1 MSDELPSRRNIKLV
15 IAYNGAAYHGWQRQ
29 SGGIDTVQERI
40 EAAATRV
47 VKHPVTVFG
56 AGRTDAGVH
65 AAGQVANFHTTNLR
79 IPTDGLRRAVNS
91 RLPRD
96 IAIRSVAEVP
106 QEFHAS
112 RSAVGKTYRYRIYT
126 APVRP
131 VELAG
136 QVYHYWRLLDV
147 EPMQAAGRRLIGT
160 HDFRGFTVAGEQRED
175 TVRTITRCEV
185 ARGDN
190 NEIHVTV
197 QGGGFLYRMVRII
210 VGTLVEI
217 GRGHWAPQRINTI
230 LSSRDRRDAGPTAL
244 PDGLSLICVH
254 YDPESLV

>member
-1 MSDELPSRRNIKLV
+1 MRNIKLT
-15 IAYNGAAYHGWQRQ
+15 IEYEGTHYLGWQRQ
-29 SGGIDTVQERI
+29 PQGMTVQQAI
-40 EAAATRV
+40 EEAIEKITGAAAS
-47 VKHPVTVFG
+47 VTG